1 MELYNKN
8 NREMEEINEE
18 YLLKKCEILNNNHE
32 QLKKEILERSL
43 LNEQAIL
50 KLNDIEQEYTNIV
63 ETLRD
68 LVKEV

>member
-18 YLLKKCEILNNNHE
+18 ELLKKCEILNKKNE